1 MTRLSSQ
8 IISILI
14 LVVPMLS
21 ACSASGKKDIAR
33 QELPDEKFGFGRIAT
48 QTEIDSID
56 IDIMPDGSGL
66 PPGEGNFIAG
76 RLLFESKCISCHG
89 ANGPQARLIGAMG
102 DTIKAKTIGNYW
114 PYATTIFDYIRRSMP
129 FNAPGS
135 LNNDEVYHLTAFLLV
150 SNKIVDSG
158 FVVTDKNL
166 AGITMPA
173 KKFYVD
179 DDRRGGAEIR

>member
-1 MTRLSSQ
+1 MNRLSNQ
-8 IISILI
+8 IIFAWILI
-14 LVVPMLS
+14 VPLLS
-21 ACSASGKKDIAR
+21 ACAASEKKDFAQ
-33 QELPDEKFGFGRIAT
+33 QELPDDKFGFGRAAT
-48 QTEIDSID
+48 QREIDSID
-56 IDIMPDGSGL
+56 IDIMPDGHGL

-76 RLLFESKCISCHG
+76 RLIFESKCISCHG
-89 ANGPQARLIGAMG
+89 ADGPQARLIGAMG

-114 PYATTIFDYIRRSMP
+114 PYATTVFDYIRRTMP

-135 LNNDEVYHLTAFLLV
+135 LNNDEVYHLTAFLLA
-150 SNKIVDSG
+150 SNKIIDSG
-158 FVVTDKNL
+158 FVVSDKNL